1 MLYFLVV
8 NFNQFSQPRSSLS
21 PQQAI
26 FLKDSWQKVKSVL
39 KGKWPIQL
47 ELIPVSIA
55 WCGQEYYYFP
65 LNRIPIHCKV
75 SSQYFIKLPW
85 QFMSTYLLYSGVERS
100 TTKVQ
105 CFVHE
110 DNTMTQP
117 GLKPGLSTMT
127 PAHCVFHWITLYSPY
142 KSLLEKNASK
152 KYCQGKEKE
161 IPKVGCDADKKKTKF
176 WGYNKR

>member
-8 NFNQFSQPRSSLS
+8 NFNQFSQPRNSLS

-55 WCGQEYYYFP
+55 LCGQEYYYFP

-85 QFMSTYLLYSGVERS
+85 QFMSTYLLYSGGERG
-100 TTKVQ
+100 TPKVQ

-117 GLKPGLSTMT
+117 GLKLGLLTWT

-142 KSLLEKNASK
+142 KLLLEKNASYK
-152 KYCQGKEKE
+152 
-161 IPKVGCDADKKKTKF
+161 
-176 WGYNKR
+176 

>member
-85 QFMSTYLLYSGVERS
+85 QFMSTYLLYSGGGGGGREAPQKCNVLS
-100 TTKVQ
+100 TSTL
-105 CFVHE
+105 CLPL
-110 DNTMTQP
+110 DNTVFIN
-117 GLKPGLSTMT
+117 
-127 PAHCVFHWITLYSPY
+127 HCWRRMHHTS
-142 KSLLEKNASK
+142 N
-152 KYCQGKEKE
+152 YCQGKEKE
-161 IPKVGCDADKKKTKF
+161 IPKVGCDAYKKESIKF
-176 WGYNKR
+176 QGYN